1 MDFSPPGL
9 HQSMRFSRE
18 EYRSVLPFPS
28 PGDPPNPGMEPA
40 SVIAY
45 ALAGG
50 FLTAELPVKYLW
62 GGEGSTILSFSS
74 EFKVLVLI

>member
-18 EYRSVLPFPS
+18 EYRSGLPFPS
-28 PGDPPNPGMEPA
+28 TGDPPDPGMEPA
-40 SVIAY
+40 SVIAS

-62 GGEGSTILSFSS
+62 GGRKYNFKSSPLSLKFW
-74 EFKVLVLI
+74 F

>member
-1 MDFSPPGL
+1 
-9 HQSMRFSRE
+9 MRFSRE

-62 GGEGSTILSFSS
+62 GGRKYN
-74 EFKVLVLI
+74 FKLLL